1 MIRGDESESSMT
13 VARDIM
19 TRSVISIHERDSVRT
34 AIDRLLAHGI
44 SGLPVVDL
52 KSGRMVGIVTEY
64 DLIIAMQLVGSGLD
78 VRAAMKTGVLSVTE
92 TTPIEQVADLML
104 THMIRR
110 VPVVND
116 DGQPVGIVSRRDI
129 LRSYYAEG

>member
-1 MIRGDESESSMT
+1 MT

-19 TRSVISIHERDSVRT
+19 TRSVISIHEQDSVRT

-78 VRAAMKTGVLSVTE
+78 VRAAMKTGVLTVTE

>member
-1 MIRGDESESSMT
+1 
-13 VARDIM
+13 M
-19 TRSVISIHERDSVRT
+19 TRSVISIHEQDSVRT

-52 KSGRMVGIVTEY
+52 KSGRMVGI
-64 DLIIAMQLVGSGLD
+64 AMQLVGSGLD
-78 VRAAMKTGVLSVTE
+78 VRAAMKTGVLTVTE